1 MIGKGIAFLV
11 SRAELCKKASA
22 KWRSVK
28 LLLMTSTVVIF
39 SIPVALLPSAFRRV
53 QPTAEFVL
61 LVVAPGLWN
70 SVSTWFTAPCLYV
83 LLNIVL
89 VTLALIYRAAP
100 TSTDDRPKNSGIIS
114 AETEI
119 IETITHAD
127 ADHES
132 KLADPVENDFSP
144 AASPRHVQKLAAA
157 VVVEATGSRNFKDL
171 KATLT
176 PASGLYGK
184 NSRLKRST
192 TKLSNLSKECRES
205 RDMTVTESCTPAAH
219 KTSPPPQ
226 LDVFEISTDHVE
238 DYYTHQAHLDADD
251 EVAMVEGDEDCNI
264 LHREEEGITLSSEEL
279 YTKAESFIGNF
290 YRQLKMQREDSWNR
304 LCGMY
309 KRSC

>member
-1 MIGKGIAFLV
+1 MISKGIEFLV
-11 SRAELCKKASA
+11 SLAELCKKTSA
-22 KWRSVK
+22 KWRNVK

-39 SIPVALLPSAFRRV
+39 SIPVALLPSAFRSV

-83 LLNIVL
+83 LVNIVL
-89 VTLALIYRAAP
+89 VTLGLIYRAAP
-100 TSTDDRPKNSGIIS
+100 TSNDDRPENSGIIS
-114 AETEI
+114 AETEV
-119 IETITHAD
+119 IETVPVADADAD
-127 ADHES
+127 ADHNNIIVES
-132 KLADPVENDFSP
+132 IVADPVENDFSP
-144 AASPRHVQKLAAA
+144 AASPCHVQKLAAA
-157 VVVEATGSRNFKDL
+157 VVVEAAGGKSFKDL
-171 KATLT
+171 K
-176 PASGLYGK
+176 
-184 NSRLKRST
+184 NSRLRRST

-205 RDMTVTESCTPAAH
+205 RDMAITESCTPAAH

-226 LDVFEISTDHVE
+226 LVVFEISTDHVE

-251 EVAMVEGDEDCNI
+251 EVAMVEGDEECNI
-264 LHREEEGITLSSEEL
+264 LHREEEGIPLSSEEL

-304 LCGMY
+304 LCGIY

>member
-1 MIGKGIAFLV
+1 MISKGIEFLV
-11 SRAELCKKASA
+11 SLAELCKKTSA
-22 KWRSVK
+22 KWRNVK

-39 SIPVALLPSAFRRV
+39 SIPVALLPSAFRSV

-83 LLNIVL
+83 LVNIVL
-89 VTLALIYRAAP
+89 VTLGLIYRAAP
-100 TSTDDRPKNSGIIS
+100 TSNDDRPENSGTIS
-114 AETEI
+114 AETEV
-119 IETITHAD
+119 IETVPVAD
-127 ADHES
+127 ADADAHHNNIIVES
-132 KLADPVENDFSP
+132 IVADPVENDFSP

-157 VVVEATGSRNFKDL
+157 VVEEAAGGRSFKDL
-171 KATLT
+171 K
-176 PASGLYGK
+176 
-184 NSRLKRST
+184 NSRLRRST

-205 RDMTVTESCTPAAH
+205 RDMAITESCTPAAH

-226 LDVFEISTDHVE
+226 LVVFEISTDHVE

-251 EVAMVEGDEDCNI
+251 EVAMVEGDEECNI
-264 LHREEEGITLSSEEL
+264 LHREEEGIPLSSEEL
-279 YTKAESFIGNF
+279 YTKSESFIGNF

-304 LCGMY
+304 LCGIY

>member
-1 MIGKGIAFLV
+1 MISKGIEFLV
-11 SRAELCKKASA
+11 SLAELCKKTSA
-22 KWRSVK
+22 KWRNVK

-39 SIPVALLPSAFRRV
+39 SIPVALLPSAFRSV

-83 LLNIVL
+83 LVNIVL
-89 VTLALIYRAAP
+89 VTLGLIYRAAP
-100 TSTDDRPKNSGIIS
+100 TSNDDRPENSGTIS
-114 AETEI
+114 AETEV
-119 IETITHAD
+119 IETVPVAD
-127 ADHES
+127 ADADAHHNNIIVES
-132 KLADPVENDFSP
+132 IVADPVENDFSP

-157 VVVEATGSRNFKDL
+157 VVVEGAGGRSFKDL
-171 KATLT
+171 K
-176 PASGLYGK
+176 
-184 NSRLKRST
+184 NSRLRRST

-205 RDMTVTESCTPAAH
+205 RDMAITESCTPAAH

-226 LDVFEISTDHVE
+226 LVVFEISTDHVE

-251 EVAMVEGDEDCNI
+251 EVAMVEGDEECNI
-264 LHREEEGITLSSEEL
+264 LHPEEEGIPLSSEEL
-279 YTKAESFIGNF
+279 YTKSESFIGNF

-304 LCGMY
+304 LCGIY